1 MNWMSGV
8 AAIMVAV
15 AVVLRL
21 LWWARSHR
29 LATQRQS
36 LTENP
41 TELCKTEHA
50 TEVNDKAPGVVKA
63 QSQKM

>member
-15 AVVLRL
+15 AVVFRL

-29 LATQRQS
+29 LATQQQS
-36 LTENP
+36 STENP

-50 TEVNDKAPGVVKA
+50 TEVIDKTPGVVKA

>member
-41 TELCKTEHA
+41 TELCKTEHGA
-50 TEVNDKAPGVVKA
+50 EEGHDK
-63 QSQKM
+63 